1 MSAGVFDLSQPETDV
16 AGRFASRE
24 TDAADMRALEEFIG
38 EAQITEVLNVV
49 KSGKEATVYRCRA
62 HESLGVPYVAAKVY
76 HSQGHRSFQRAAV
89 YEEGRFFGP
98 GQVRRALAKKTEFGR
113 MAQLASWVDHEF
125 EVLSALNY
133 AGADIPAPFACTD
146 TAILME
152 YLGDD
157 DDPAV
162 QLQYAELE
170 EDEAQG
176 LLDRAL
182 WNVELMMRENVV
194 HGDLSAFN
202 ILYHNGRLAIID
214 FPQAVDPRM
223 NTSAKT
229 LLERDLSNVLAYFAR
244 HRVGLDE
251 DAGRMAR
258 NLWNLWKY
266 GEV

>member
-1 MSAGVFDLSQPETDV
+1 LSQPETETAD
-16 AGRFASRE
+16 RFASRE
-24 TDAADMRALEEFIG
+24 ADAADMRALDEFIG

-62 HESLGVPYVAAKVY
+62 HKSLGVPYVAAKVY

-113 MAQLASWVDHEF
+113 KAQLSSWVDHEF

-133 AGADIPAPFACTD
+133 AGADIPAPFACTE

-152 YLGDD
+152 YLGDEEE
-157 DDPAV
+157 PAV
-162 QLQYAELE
+162 QLQYAELAE
-170 EDEAQG
+170 GEAQE
-176 LLDRAL
+176 LLDRTL
-182 WNVELMMRENVV
+182 WNIELMIRENVV

-202 ILYHNGRLAIID
+202 ILYHQGRIALID
-214 FPQAVDPRM
+214 FPQAVDPRQ
-223 NTSAKT
+223 NQSTKV

-244 HRVGLDE
+244 HRAGLEE
-251 DAGRMAR
+251 DASRMAR
-258 NLWNLWKY
+258 NLWNLWRY
-266 GEV
+266 GEI